1 MNIIAE
7 FNSRNKPRTKKAKR
21 NNEHSM
27 KSAYALYNGK
37 EIGLKAFKSGIFPL
51 KPIQR
56 AGIETL
62 LTEKML
68 QRLPMELA
76 QEEAGNTLEELLNE
90 FRQMVYFFHWAKEI
104 TKKYMKIQ
112 LDQ

>member
-90 FRQMVYFFHWAKEI
+90 FRQMVYFFH
-104 TKKYMKIQ
+104 
-112 LDQ
+112 

>member
-1 MNIIAE
+1 
-7 FNSRNKPRTKKAKR
+7 
-21 NNEHSM
+21 M

-51 KPIQR
+51 KPTQG
-56 AGIETL
+56 AEIETL

-90 FRQMVYFFHWAKEI
+90 FRQMVYFFH
-104 TKKYMKIQ
+104 
-112 LDQ
+112 